1 MYSGYMDL
9 LKNLFSSLK
18 LAQGQL
24 ALESAA
30 SRNKALAAVAAAI
43 YQARGGILAANARDV
58 EKARSKG
65 MKESL
70 IDRLAL
76 NEQRISGIIE
86 GIETV
91 IRQDDPIG
99 KLIAGWT
106 LPNGLLVEQISV
118 PMGVVAII
126 YESRPNVTVDCAAL
140 AYKAGCSI
148 LLRGSSSAI
157 ESNKALVAA
166 IKSGLADGG
175 GVAGAVALSEHTGDH
190 ADIDE
195 ILSARGWVDV
205 VLPRGGKEL
214 IRRVVE
220 NARIPVIE
228 TGEGNCH
235 IYVEPGADMGNAVEI
250 IANAKLQKPGACNA
264 VETLL
269 VHRDALAALMPDL
282 AVRLAG
288 KAELRCD
295 AESKAAIGGAAADC
309 GATVKDA
316 TEEDWETEFLDYIL
330 AVKTVG
336 SCGEAIAHINR
347 YGTKHSEA
355 ILTNDLGSAEQ
366 FRAGVDA
373 ACVYVNASTRFTD
386 GGEFGFGAELGISTQ
401 KFHTRGPMGLEALT
415 TYKYLISGSGQVRP

>member
-1 MYSGYMDL
+1 MES
-9 LKNLFSSLK
+9 LKDLFSSLK
-18 LAQGQL
+18 LAQNQL
-24 ALESAA
+24 ALENAA

-43 YQARGGILAANARDV
+43 SRDRGSILAANARDV

-70 IDRLAL
+70 VDRLAL
-76 NEQRISGIIE
+76 NDQRISGIID

-91 IRQDDPIG
+91 IRQEDPTG

-106 LPNGLLVEQISV
+106 LPNGLLVEQVSV
-118 PMGVVAII
+118 PLGVVAII

-175 GVAGAVALSEHTGDH
+175 GFADAVALSEHTGDH
-190 ADIDE
+190 TDIDE
-195 ILSARGWVDV
+195 ILSARGWIDV
-205 VLPRGGKEL
+205 VLPRGGREL

-235 IYVEPGADMGNAVEI
+235 IYVEPSADITNAVEI

-269 VHRDALAALMPDL
+269 VHRAALTALMPAL

-295 AESKAAIGGAAADC
+295 AESKAAAGTAMNSGVV
-309 GATVKDA
+309 VKDA
-316 TEEDWETEFLDYIL
+316 TEEDWATEFLDYIL

-347 YGTKHSEA
+347 YGTRHSEA
-355 ILTNDLGSAEQ
+355 ILTNDLNSAEQ

-373 ACVYVNASTRFTD
+373 SCVYVNASTRFTD